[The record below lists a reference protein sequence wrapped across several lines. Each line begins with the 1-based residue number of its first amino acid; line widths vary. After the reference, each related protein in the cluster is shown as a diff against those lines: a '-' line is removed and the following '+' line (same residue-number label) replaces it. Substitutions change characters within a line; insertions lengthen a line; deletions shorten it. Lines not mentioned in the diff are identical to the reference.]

1 MGDCGRNRCHPYLPV
16 HLSAPTIDTVH
27 APALRRLSVPAQR
40 RFTFVAALTQ
50 AGIAV
55 TGAVVRV
62 TGSGL
67 GCPTWPQCFPGSLV
81 PTGTT
86 SVPAY
91 EQAIEFSNRMLT
103 YVVTIAA
110 VAALL
115 VVLGAGRRHQLKRY
129 AWSLPLGTV
138 VQAVLGGFTVL
149 TGLVWWTVALHLL
162 VSTVLVWL
170 AVQLHVGVAQ
180 PDAPRAHTVV
190 AGPLRGLL
198 AFATVTMSALLVA
211 GTLVTAAGPHAGNA
225 RTTRLDVSIP
235 ALAQLHADLLV
246 GYLGLLVGLYF
257 ALRATAGPAAVLR
270 QWWVLMAVVLAQGAV
285 GVVQYFTGVPE
296 VLVAVHVAGA
306 CAVTAAMA
314 TLWARTRVRVAM
326 SEVAG
331 LVAEAAGRTR
341 TPGRALSP
349 SGGRDSRPSSCEAQ
363 VAR

>member
-1 MGDCGRNRCHPYLPV
+1 MHIPTQLP
-16 HLSAPTIDTVH
+16 
-27 APALRRLSVPAQR
+27 RLSVAAQR

-81 PTGTT
+81 PTGTA

-91 EQAIEFSNRMLT
+91 EQVIEFSNRMLT

-115 VVLGAGRRHQLKRY
+115 VVLGAGRRYQLKRY
-129 AWSLPLGTV
+129 AWSLPVGTV

-180 PDAPRAHTVV
+180 PDTPSAQTVV
-190 AGPLRGLL
+190 PGPLRGLL
-198 AFATVTMSALLVA
+198 GLATAILGALLVA

-225 RTTRLDVSIP
+225 KTTRLDVSIP

-246 GYLGLLVGLYF
+246 GYFGLLVGLYF
-257 ALRATAGPAAVLR
+257 ALRATVAPSAVLR
-270 QWWVLMAVVLAQGAV
+270 QWWILMVVVLAQGAV

-296 VLVAVHVAGA
+296 ALVAAHVAGA

-314 TLWARTRVRVAM
+314 TLWARTRIQTVPPDVA
-326 SEVAG
+326 VA
-331 LVAEAAGRTR
+331 AEQPLATAA
-341 TPGRALSP
+341 L
-349 SGGRDSRPSSCEAQ
+349 
-363 VAR
+363 

>member
-1 MGDCGRNRCHPYLPV
+1 VHPLTRLP
-16 HLSAPTIDTVH
+16 
-27 APALRRLSVPAQR
+27 RLSVSAQR

-81 PTGTT
+81 PTGST

-91 EQAIEFSNRMLT
+91 EQVIEFSNRMLT

-115 VVLGAGRRHQLKRY
+115 VVLGAGRRRQLKRY
-129 AWSLPLGTV
+129 AWSLPVGTF

-180 PDAPRAHTVV
+180 QDSPTAHTVV
-190 AGPLRGLL
+190 PVPLRGLL
-198 AFATVTMSALLVA
+198 VLATATMGALLVA

-225 RTTRLDVSIP
+225 KTTRLDVSIP

-257 ALRATAGPAAVLR
+257 ALHATTGPAAVLR
-270 QWWVLMAVVLAQGAV
+270 QWWVLMVVVLAQGAV
-285 GVVQYFTGVPE
+285 GVVQYFTSVPE
-296 VLVAVHVAGA
+296 ALVAAHVAGA

-314 TLWARTRVRVAM
+314 TLWARTRVRVEAI
-326 SEVAG
+326 E
-331 LVAEAAGRTR
+331 LVGAPETR
-341 TPGRALSP
+341 IPVYAPTNS
-349 SGGRDSRPSSCEAQ
+349 
-363 VAR
+363 

>member
-1 MGDCGRNRCHPYLPV
+1 M
-16 HLSAPTIDTVH
+16 
-27 APALRRLSVPAQR
+27 RRPPQLSVPAQR
-40 RFTFVAALTQ
+40 RFTFLAVLTQ

-67 GCPTWPQCFPGSLV
+67 GCPAWPQCFPGSLV
-81 PTGTT
+81 PTGTVA
-86 SVPAY
+86 VPVLA
-91 EQAIEFSNRMLT
+91 QVIEFSNRMLT
-103 YVVTIAA
+103 YVVTAAA

-115 VVLGAGRRHQLKRY
+115 VVLGAGRRRQLKRY
-129 AWSLPLGTV
+129 AWSLPVGTV

-170 AVQLHVGVAQ
+170 AVQLHVGVGQ
-180 PDAPRAHTVV
+180 PDGGTARTLVPA
-190 AGPLRGLL
+190 ALRSLL
-198 AFATVTMSALLVA
+198 VLATGTMGALLVA

-225 RTTRLDVSIP
+225 RTTRLEVSIP

-257 ALRATAGPAAVLR
+257 ALRATKAPAAVLR
-270 QWWVLMAVVLAQGAV
+270 QWWVLMVVVLAQGGV

-296 VLVAVHVAGA
+296 ALVAVHVAGA

-314 TLWARTRVRVAM
+314 TLWARTRTRDPHPDVTQVRTGM
-326 SEVAG
+326 
-331 LVAEAAGRTR
+331 
-341 TPGRALSP
+341 PLSAV
-349 SGGRDSRPSSCEAQ
+349 R
-363 VAR
+363 

>member
-1 MGDCGRNRCHPYLPV
+1 MRAPSLKQLP
-16 HLSAPTIDTVH
+16 
-27 APALRRLSVPAQR
+27 RLSVAAQR
-40 RFTFVAALTQ
+40 RFTFAAVLTQ

-81 PTGTT
+81 PTGQT

-91 EQAIEFSNRMLT
+91 EQVIEFSNRLLT
-103 YVVTIAA
+103 YVVTVAA

-115 VVLGAGRRHQLKRY
+115 VVLGAGRRVQLKRY

-162 VSTVLVWL
+162 VSAVLVWL

-180 PDAPRAHTVV
+180 PDAVPAQTVI

-198 AFATVTMSALLVA
+198 AVATAAMGALLVV

-225 RTTRLDVSIP
+225 KTTRLDLSIP
-235 ALAQLHADLLV
+235 ALTQLHADLLV
-246 GYLGLLVGLYF
+246 GYLGLLIGLYF
-257 ALRATAGPAAVLR
+257 GLRATAGPAAVLR
-270 QWWVLMAVVLAQGAV
+270 QWWVLMVIVLAQGAI

-296 VLVAVHVAGA
+296 ALVAAHVAGA
-306 CAVTAAMA
+306 CAVTAAMG
-314 TLWARTRVRVAM
+314 TLWARTRIQVPVPETQATVRYP
-326 SEVAG
+326 
-331 LVAEAAGRTR
+331 LLAAA
-341 TPGRALSP
+341 P
-349 SGGRDSRPSSCEAQ
+349 
-363 VAR
+363 

>member
-1 MGDCGRNRCHPYLPV
+1 VHPLTRLP
-16 HLSAPTIDTVH
+16 
-27 APALRRLSVPAQR
+27 RLSVSAQR

-81 PTGTT
+81 PTGSTA
-86 SVPAY
+86 VPAY
-91 EQAIEFSNRMLT
+91 EQVIEFSNRMLT

-115 VVLGAGRRHQLKRY
+115 VVLGACRRRQLRRY
-129 AWSLPLGTV
+129 AWSVPLGTF

-170 AVQLHVGVAQ
+170 AVQLHVGMAQ
-180 PDAPRAHTVV
+180 ADTPAATTVV
-190 AGPLRGLL
+190 AGPLRRLL
-198 AFATVTMSALLVA
+198 ALATLTMGALLVA

-225 RTTRLDVSIP
+225 RTTRLEVSIP

-257 ALRATAGPAAVLR
+257 ALRATAGPPAVLR
-270 QWWVLMAVVLAQGAV
+270 QWWVLMAVVLAQGVV
-285 GVVQYFTGVPE
+285 GVVQYFTGIPD

-314 TLWARTRVRVAM
+314 TLWARTRVRVEAM
-326 SEVAG
+326 Q
-331 LVAEAAGRTR
+331 LVGAPETR
-341 TPGRALSP
+341 LPAYAPTNS
-349 SGGRDSRPSSCEAQ
+349 
-363 VAR
+363 